1 MKLLL
6 FRGSP
11 RANIPDVE
19 IQNRDNEKEC
29 DVLYVRYAFEFDAYK
44 FARDY
49 FLSKDYDY
57 LLIATDDIVVKPEH
71 IRQIKEDLKIKLS
84 PKDEEFRSFAV
95 ISGMMNVDQQEY
107 DDQWGNLNICPVL
120 AFKDRKL
127 RYYDWYKR
135 NTLPKDDIF
144 QVAFAGFGLTAIR
157 RDIVEKIPF
166 HTDSVFKG
174 TGVDTGASL
183 DLVFCWYCY
192 EYGIP
197 IVVDQR
203 IDMQHLRISGQSQA
217 GERKKEIWLND
228 KMIQFGDKVLF

>member
-11 RANIPDVE
+11 RSNIEEVE
-19 IQNRDNEKEC
+19 SYNRENEKEC
-29 DVLYVRYAFEFDAYK
+29 DVLYVRYAFEFVAYQ
-44 FARDY
+44 FARNY
-49 FLSKDYDY
+49 FLDHKEYDY

-71 IRQIKEDLKIKLS
+71 IRQIKKDLEIHKF
-84 PKDEEFRSFAV
+84 PV

-107 DDQWGNLNICPVL
+107 QDQWGNLNICYEL
-120 AFKDRKL
+120 AMQNRKL
-127 RYYDWYKR
+127 RYYSWIKR
-135 NTLPKDDIF
+135 NELPIEDIF
-144 QVAFAGFGLTAIR
+144 EVKFAGFGLTAIR
-157 RDIVEKIPF
+157 RDMVELLPF

-174 TGVDTGASL
+174 TGIESGASL

-192 EYGIP
+192 EKGIP
-197 IVVDQR
+197 VYVDQR
-203 IDMQHLRISGQSQA
+203 IDMKHLRISGTHQA